1 MLPLLSER
9 YPNSQQ
15 LEDLAACR
23 SHLRG
28 GSRSFYA
35 ASHFLPQPMGHHAC
49 GLYAFCREADDV
61 IDEGDDQWA
70 ALQSLKTR
78 LDAIYSGA
86 PHPIAADR
94 AVAAVVAASV
104 AAVVAAAVV
113 AVVVVGVANCCCGC
127 GCCGCC

>member
-1 MLPLLSER
+1 MLTLLSER
-9 YPNSQQ
+9 YPNSTQ

-35 ASHFLPQPMGHHAC
+35 ASLFLPQPMGHHAC

-70 ALQSLKTR
+70 ALNSLKSR
-78 LDAIYSGA
+78 LDGIYSGE
-86 PHPIAADR
+86 PYPIAADR
-94 AVAAVVAASV
+94 AVAAVVTERNLPRQLLDSLLEGFAWDAQKRQKHYLLLL
-104 AAVVAAAVV
+104 
-113 AVVVVGVANCCCGC
+113 
-127 GCCGCC
+127 